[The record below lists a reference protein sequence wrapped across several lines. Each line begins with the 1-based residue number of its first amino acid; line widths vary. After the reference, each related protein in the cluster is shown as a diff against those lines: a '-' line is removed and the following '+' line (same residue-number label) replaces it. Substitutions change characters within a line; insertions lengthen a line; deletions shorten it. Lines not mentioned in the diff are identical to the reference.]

1 MKITKTQ
8 LRKIIKEEVQ
18 HVLSER
24 FAPSKPE
31 LKGDGSLSSLAHFND
46 PEKSNLYKLP
56 PGEEP
61 NEKNVGYR
69 HGYPEKVEWNTKL
82 KRWDTRLGEP
92 LLGAD
97 GKLRRPTHDEM
108 DKTRGIEKKVAKA
121 KATKPSSYS
130 LQGMGRP
137 GGKGEIDDPARARTH
152 AIDRK
157 RYKHGAG

>member
-8 LRKIIKEEVQ
+8 LRQIIKEEVQ
-18 HVLSER
+18 NIVSER
-24 FAPSKPE
+24 FASARPE
-31 LKGDGSLSSLAHFND
+31 LKGDGSLSSLEHFNN

-69 HGYPEKVEWNTKL
+69 HGYPEQVDYNTKL
-82 KRWDTRLGEP
+82 KRWETRLGEP

-108 DKTRGIEKKVAKA
+108 DKTRGIEKKVSKA
-121 KATKPSSYS
+121 RATKPSKYD
-130 LQGMGRP
+130 LEGLGRP
-137 GGKGEIDDPARARTH
+137 GGKGKVDNPYRAKTRPFN
-152 AIDRK
+152 
-157 RYKHGAG
+157 

>member
-8 LRKIIKEEVQ
+8 LKKIIKEEVQ
-18 HVLSER
+18 NIVSER
-24 FAPSKPE
+24 FASARPE
-31 LKGDGSLSSLAHFND
+31 LKGDGSLSSLEHFNN

-69 HGYPEKVEWNTKL
+69 HGYPEQVDYNTKL
-82 KRWDTRLGEP
+82 KRWETRLGEP

-108 DKTRGIEKKVAKA
+108 DKTRGIEKKVSKA
-121 KATKPSSYS
+121 RATKPSKYD
-130 LQGMGRP
+130 LEGLGRP
-137 GGKGEIDDPARARTH
+137 GGKG
-152 AIDRK
+152 AINR
-157 RYKHGAG
+157 